1 MATPSPIQDWTLF
14 SLKRVRLKCISAI
27 LWMEADHLPQD
38 LELSSAGGE
47 EGGMDS
53 FLCSQVCHGPLNSC
67 SKKSKSSVIDHKQLK
82 VTPSSLVYVLC
93 RMDNRQ
99 NAEYC

>member
-38 LELSSAGGE
+38 LELSSAGGRR
-47 EGGMDS
+47 EGWTHFS
-53 FLCSQVCHGPLNSC
+53 APKYATVHSTLVQR
-67 SKKSKSSVIDHKQLK
+67 K
-82 VTPSSLVYVLC
+82 VKVV
-93 RMDNRQ
+93 
-99 NAEYC
+99 